1 MSVGDWFS
9 GVVRSGDLPV
19 AIGTM
24 AVVALLAGIWISLVE
39 RNPVGARLRGLA
51 KIRDELRSGVEVTR
65 RNRTRTDFRQTALSM
80 MSYSVTRF
88 NLMRGRQIER
98 ISFMLGR
105 AGWRSQDAAN
115 AYLFIKAFLPVVIMA
130 AALLV
135 MLFRV
140 ELGMSLMATGMIFV
154 PLAFVGLLGVDYVL
168 KFIGNRRILK
178 LTKAMPDALDL
189 LVICTEAGL
198 SLDTAFKRVGEEMA
212 HAAPEMADELL
223 VTALEL
229 NYLPD
234 RHKALRN
241 LSDRTDMS
249 KLRAL
254 VNSLIQAE
262 RYGTP
267 IANSL
272 RVLSNEFRDE
282 RLIKAEEKAARL
294 PAIMTIPLILF
305 VLPSLFMII
314 MGPAVIRVLDAMKH

>member
-1 MSVGDWFS
+1 MNEWFAAFL
-9 GVVRSGDLPV
+9 RSGDGPV
-19 AIGTM
+19 LLAAS
-24 AVVALLAGIWISLVE
+24 AVVLALAGVWFGLVE
-39 RNPVGARLRGLA
+39 RNPVDARLRGLA
-51 KIRDELRSGVEVTR
+51 KIRDELRAGVDVVR
-65 RNRTRTDFRQTALSM
+65 RNRTRTDFRQSMLSM

-105 AGWRSQDAAN
+105 AGWRSQDAAT
-115 AYLFIKAFLPVVIMA
+115 AYLFIKAFLPLTIVVTA
-130 AALLV
+130 VLV
-135 MLFRV
+135 MLFRT
-140 ELGMSLMATGMIFV
+140 ELGLSIVQTIFIFA
-154 PLAFVGLLGVDYVL
+154 PLGIIGLLGVDYVL
-168 KFIGNRRILK
+168 RWIGNRRVAK

-212 HAAPEMADELL
+212 RAAPEMSDEML

-241 LSDRTDMS
+241 LSDRTDMA

-282 RLIKAEEKAARL
+282 RLIRAEEKAARL
-294 PAIMTIPLILF
+294 PAIMTIPLITF

-314 MGPAVIRVLDAMKH
+314 MGPAVLSVLDAMKHH